1 MTVLAV
7 LLRAAWP
14 PVAVVGVH
22 SLLGGTIGHYSSL
35 DPGFHFLGGLAGAYA
50 LASLWRAFPAGI
62 RLPTGLTPSRAI
74 VALTIG
80 AALLW
85 ELGEYASDVFYGTH
99 IQESVVDTVADVALG
114 TLGALIGASLFVRPR
129 PQKNLNE

>member
-1 MTVLAV
+1 
-7 LLRAAWP
+7 
-14 PVAVVGVH
+14 
-22 SLLGGTIGHYSSL
+22 
-35 DPGFHFLGGLAGAYA
+35 LAGAYA

-129 PQKNLNE
+129 RQKNSNE